1 MSEST
6 GTPASSNRTMLIL
19 LGVIVVLLLA
29 IVAIFFFR
37 GSGDTTPVAD
47 VGTQAPADTGT
58 PGMPAATP
66 PAEFDP
72 ATATKVPEG
81 ETPEDYVKVYFDA
94 VVAGDFATAYDRLPA
109 DKKAAST
116 EESFAS
122 QLADYAIS
130 EYTIEDVTESGGEVQ
145 VLANATTSA
154 GGFQYL
160 WTFVADGEGW
170 LVKSRTLPGMGGM

>member
-1 MSEST
+1 M
-6 GTPASSNRTMLIL
+6 
-19 LGVIVVLLLA
+19 
-29 IVAIFFFR
+29 
-37 GSGDTTPVAD
+37 
-47 VGTQAPADTGT
+47 
-58 PGMPAATP
+58 
-66 PAEFDP
+66 
-72 ATATKVPEG
+72 PEG

-116 EESFAS
+116 EESFAG

-130 EYTIEDVTESGGEVQ
+130 EYTIEDVTESGDEVQ

-170 LVKSRTLPGMGGM
+170 LVKSRTLPGMGSM